1 MFHFGSGTLFGVPVG
16 GNMAANPTPMKFGTL
31 QDVAL
36 DISGSLKELYGQS
49 QFAEAVARGKYKITG
64 KAKFAQIVGKH
75 LNDLF
80 FGQTLSTGQKLTALD
95 EAQSV
100 PGTSAYTITVTN
112 SAQFLDDWGVRY
124 SSTGL
129 PLVKVA
135 SSPAQGQYAVNVS
148 TGVYTFSSADASAAV
163 LISYRYST
171 AAGVQL
177 NIRQQLMGF
186 APTFQILLN
195 EQYAGKQAN
204 LLLYSCV
211 AEKLS
216 WQTKNEDFLIPEFD
230 FEAFA
235 SAGGQVM
242 DLYLAE

>member
-1 MFHFGSGTLFGVPVG
+1 MFQFGSGTLWGYPVG
-16 GNMAANPTPMKFGTL
+16 GNLAANPTPIKFGTL
-31 QDVAL
+31 QDVSL
-36 DISGSLKELYGQS
+36 EISGSLKELYGQN
-49 QFAEAVARGKYKITG
+49 QYAEAVARGKCKIAG

-75 LNDLF
+75 VNDLF
-80 FGQTLSTGQKLTALD
+80 FGQTMTSGQKLTSLD

-100 PGTSAYTITVTN
+100 PASSPYTVTVTN
-112 SAQFLDDWGVRY
+112 SAQFVDDWGVRY
-124 SSTGL
+124 SATGL
-129 PLVKVA
+129 PLVKVTSA
-135 SSPAQGQYAVNVS
+135 PVQGQYSVS
-148 TGVYTFSSADASAAV
+148 AGVYTFAAADAGAAV
-163 LISYRYST
+163 LISYRYTS

-186 APTFQILLN
+186 APMFQILLN

-211 AEKLS
+211 AEKLT
-216 WQTKNEDFLIPEFD
+216 WATKNEDFLVPEFD

-235 SAGGQVM
+235 NAGGQVM

>member
-1 MFHFGSGTLFGVPVG
+1 MFQFGSGTLWGYPVG
-16 GNMAANPTPMKFGTL
+16 GNLAANPTPMKFGTL

-36 DISGSLKELYGQS
+36 DISGSLKELYGQN
-49 QFAEAVARGKYKITG
+49 QFAETVARGKYKITG

-75 LNDLF
+75 VNDLF
-80 FGQTLSTGQKLTALD
+80 FGQTLNSGQKLTALD
-95 EAQSV
+95 EAQNV
-100 PGTSAYTITVTN
+100 PASTPYTVTVTN
-112 SAQFLDDWGVRY
+112 AAQFSDDWGGRY
-124 SSTGL
+124 SATGL
-129 PLVKVA
+129 PLTKVA
-135 SSPAQGQYAVNVS
+135 SSPLQGQYSVNS
-148 TGVYTFSSADASAAV
+148 SGVYTFAAADASVAV
-163 LISYRYST
+163 LITYRYSST
-171 AAGVQL
+171 AGVQL

-186 APTFQILLN
+186 APSFQMLLN

-235 SAGGQVM
+235 NAGGQVM

>member
-1 MFHFGSGTLFGVPVG
+1 MFHFGSGTLWGYPVA
-16 GNMAANPTPMKFGTL
+16 GNIATNPTPMKFGTL
-31 QDVAL
+31 QDINL
-36 DISGSLKELYGQS
+36 EISGALKELYGQN
-49 QFAEAVARGKYKITG
+49 QFAEAVARGKCKITG

-75 LNDLF
+75 VNDLF
-80 FGQTLSTGQKLTALD
+80 FGQTMNSGQKLTALD
-95 EAQSV
+95 EAQPV
-100 PGTSAYTITVTN
+100 PAGSPYTITVSN
-112 SAQFLDDWGVRY
+112 SGQFIDDWGVRY
-124 SSTGL
+124 SATGL
-129 PLVKVA
+129 PLTRVTSAPV
-135 SSPAQGQYAVNVS
+135 QGQYSVS
-148 TGVYTFSSADASAAV
+148 SGVYTFAAADAGAAV
-163 LISYRYST
+163 LISYRYSS

-216 WQTKNEDFLIPEFD
+216 WATKNEDFLVPEFD
-230 FEAFA
+230 FEAF
-235 SAGGQVM
+235 SNAGGQVM

>member
-1 MFHFGSGTLFGVPVG
+1 MFQFGSGTLWGYPVG
-16 GNMAANPTPMKFGTL
+16 GNLAANPTPVKFGTL
-31 QDVAL
+31 QEINLEIA
-36 DISGSLKELYGQS
+36 GSLKELYGQN

-75 LNDLF
+75 VNDLF
-80 FGQTLSTGQKLTALD
+80 FGQAMNTGQKLTSLD

-100 PGTSAYTITVTN
+100 PGSAPYTVPVTN
-112 SAQFLDDWGVRY
+112 SAQFVDDWGVRY
-124 SSTGL
+124 SATGL
-129 PLVKVA
+129 PLAKVL
-135 SSPAQGQYAVNVS
+135 SSPVQGQYSVTS
-148 TGVYTFSSADASAAV
+148 GTYTFSSADAGAAV
-163 LISYRYST
+163 LISYRYSS

-186 APTFQILLN
+186 APTFQVLLN

-204 LLLYSCV
+204 LLLYSCI
-211 AEKLS
+211 AEKLT
-216 WQTKNEDFLIPEFD
+216 WATKNEDFLVPEFD
-230 FEAFA
+230 FEAFS

>member
-1 MFHFGSGTLFGVPVG
+1 MFQFGSGTLWGYPIS
-16 GNMAANPTPMKFGTL
+16 GNLAANPTPIKFGTL
-31 QDVAL
+31 QEVDIE
-36 DISGSLKELYGQS
+36 ISGSVKELYGQN
-49 QFAEAVARGKYKITG
+49 QFADAVARGKCKITG
-64 KAKFAQIVGKH
+64 KAKYAQIIGKH
-75 LNDLF
+75 VNDLF
-80 FGQTLSTGQKLTALD
+80 FGQTMSAGQKLTAVD

-100 PGTSAYTITVTN
+100 PGGSPYTVTVTN
-112 SAQFLDDWGVRY
+112 SAQFADDWGVRY
-124 SSTGL
+124 AATGL
-129 PLVKVA
+129 PLTRV
-135 SSPAQGQYAVNVS
+135 SSAPVQAQYAVS
-148 TGVYTFSSADASAAV
+148 AGVYTFASADAGAAV
-163 LISYRYST
+163 LISYRYTT

-211 AEKLS
+211 ADKLTFS
-216 WQTKNEDFLIPEFD
+216 IKNEDFVVPEFD

-235 SAGGQVM
+235 SPSGQVM

>member
-1 MFHFGSGTLFGVPVG
+1 MFQFGSGTLWGYPLG
-16 GNMAANPTPMKFGTL
+16 GNLAANPTPMKFGTL

-36 DISGSLKELYGQS
+36 DISGSLKELYGQN
-49 QFAEAVARGKYKITG
+49 QFAETVARGKYKISG

-75 LNDLF
+75 VNDLF
-80 FGQTLSTGQKLTALD
+80 FGQTLNTGQKLTALD

-100 PGTSAYTITVTN
+100 PASSPYTVTVTN
-112 SAQFLDDWGVRY
+112 AAQFTDDWGVRY
-124 SSTGL
+124 SATGL
-129 PLVKVA
+129 PLTKVA
-135 SSPAQGQYAVNVS
+135 SSPVQGQYSANNS
-148 TGVYTFSSADASAAV
+148 GVYTFAAADASAAV
-163 LISYRYST
+163 LITYRYTT

-177 NIRQQLMGF
+177 NIRQQFMGF
-186 APTFQILLN
+186 APSFQILLN

-235 SAGGQVM
+235 NASGQVM